1 MLSRGRSP
9 SGAGTEY
16 DTDDSEVSR
25 VTKDSRRR
33 RSLLK
38 RVESEEN
45 YENISSLQE
54 SRNVPS
60 LKVLGSMTKRDA
72 ERELF
77 SQPEGTWLLR
87 YNNLHQ
93 ETISVKTPEK
103 VVHMK
108 LYHSEGGVSLHEHKR
123 PKPLHSLVKELQEGG
138 KLGQQLEEEK
148 NYPQNR

>member
-1 MLSRGRSP
+1 MLSRGKTP

-54 SRNVPS
+54 SRNGSS

-72 ERELF
+72 ERALF

-108 LYHSEGGVSLHEHKR
+108 LYHSEGGVALHEQKR

-148 NYPQNR
+148 N